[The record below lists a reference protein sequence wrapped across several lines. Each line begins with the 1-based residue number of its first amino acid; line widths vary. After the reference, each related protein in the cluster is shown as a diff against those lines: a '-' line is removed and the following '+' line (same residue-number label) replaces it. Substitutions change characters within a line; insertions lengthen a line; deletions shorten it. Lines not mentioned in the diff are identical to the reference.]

1 MAEKQTVQPLP
12 QEKRLTATVVSNY
25 GDHRPGATIEVDERE
40 YMRLREPAL
49 DDEGEQRGW
58 THPVLITKADQE
70 KLDEQRKKDD
80 AKRVRDREESDVEA
94 RPAWAELEQKALERL
109 RSAHRSEQ
117 ARQISD
123 VLQAGV
129 ERS

>member
-1 MAEKQTVQPLP
+1 MPEKQTTQSSP
-12 QEKRLTATVVSNY
+12 QEKRLSVTVVSNY

-49 DDEGEQRGW
+49 DEAGDQRGW

-70 KLDEQRKKDD
+70 KLDEQRKKDE
-80 AKRVRDREESDVEA
+80 AKRVREREESDAEA
-94 RPAWAELEQKALERL
+94 RPAWAALEQQSLERL

-123 VLQAGV
+123 VLAAGV
-129 ERS
+129 ERA